1 MDFKSLLTKIGEL
14 QQVQEAKE
22 ETSTGVKHKGKYGTE
37 YQGDADDED
46 TDGDKKKAK
55 KAVAPAEKR
64 GRGRPKKGAD
74 SSTGK
79 LATYSGAKDLQDYIV
94 GNKPSKAVDKL
105 PKKKHTLKDWVEQIE
120 GKYIVEAGLAVQP
133 MPTTPQQKQQ
143 QQMASKPA
151 FMIKDPANP
160 TASAITTSDPAVV
173 NAAKNG
179 TLTMQKPGT
188 TPTTPGAQPAQGAGS
203 QVAPVHEEEDDNFIK
218 GAIKN
223 PGAFTKKATAHGM
236 TPAQFRAKVLAH
248 KENYSAKT
256 EKQAQLAKT
265 LSKLSHGKVK
275 EADIPPNDSLAS
287 PLSMEESKMSMKKVN
302 GKSVPAFAAD
312 GKGKNDLTNK
322 KVKEAVDAV
331 SNTDKSKLPSM
342 AHIKKMCKDGKTVAE
357 ICKMHPN
364 CNQPELKKM
373 IADCKKKMIKEGM
386 DQRLQSARM
395 EGNAHGLKGHSHC
408 GRNYD
413 DLEEARCYH
422 EGYKA
427 GLDECYGQM
436 PIQGY
441 VGVAEAQIPTMYSK
455 EVPLGME
462 HLASYKCPHCG
473 IANKVRDW
481 AANDNECPTCLEPLP
496 HGLNQMG
503 LKSRGVAEG
512 SEQQLSVQQLAAI
525 SDEALDKAYGYGRS
539 SPGNTFGWQANLK
552 SASYAKQ
559 MIDKGI
565 TDIEQI
571 SDAIHKGWNVTAQ
584 AFVKNPD
591 QFDDTAKLQ
600 AAGTLEGKL
609 QQRAQLM
616 KQNYAQLPD
625 KEKEKDRVVARALL
639 QALKG
644 QQGVSEGKD
653 EGFEKHKASEW
664 LRDPRLEAQVSN
676 LQVGGIE
683 LNIKQKGI
691 TGKSGPMG
699 NPKDMYTTATNPM
712 YFTEFL
718 NYLIKNARDPIVT
731 GGVQQNGAMEES
743 FLGFGMPKFRVVQP
757 YINSMSPDH
766 ENRGRLEIDGNDRAG
781 EKVMAKLQKINPK
794 LAAQGWHRGAS
805 GGMDG
810 GRVYY
815 GIDFPTVEL
824 AQQAAQALGAPG
836 KEVEEGNAFTAALA
850 RTPHGGQFSVGG
862 KRFKDRTR
870 YDAPVDEMQSMAFEG
885 WNNQLDKLLTE
896 GDVNEGM
903 SVSISKGQQGAPDS
917 VSVTAND
924 ADADAL
930 LNLVKHAGLGLCGN
944 EGGQGAYGAP
954 TDGADS
960 QAHGDIAVV
969 NDHDGMMS
977 LMKKL
982 SGVEDG
988 SSEGSDDYA
997 DEEGH
1002 DEEQEEP
1009 GHEHEEEVCGDCGEA
1024 ECACDDTEEVDE
1036 TQTDAQLEYQMA
1048 EDTEEDAGVASAG
1061 AQQAGED
1068 AALASAAGEADA
1080 ADEEEP
1086 EEVEESY
1093 ANGADDTF
1101 EADIDFMTKVISGG
1115 LNKQKST
1122 GQSTIPVVSSQTS
1135 RLGNPM
1141 QESTNLLH
1149 DWKKLS
1155 GIR

>member
-14 QQVQEAKE
+14 QQVKEAKE
-22 ETSTGVKHKGKYGTE
+22 DTATGVKHKGKYGTE

-94 GNKPSKAVDKL
+94 GNKPSKAVEKL

-179 TLTMQKPGT
+179 TLTMQKPGA

-203 QVAPVHEEEDDNFIK
+203 QVAPVHEEEDGKWIK
-218 GAIKN
+218 GAIKH

-248 KENYSAKT
+248 KEDYPAKT

-275 EADIPPNDSLAS
+275 EADIPPTDSLMS
-287 PLSMEESKMSMKKVN
+287 PISESSTHSMRAAHHS
-302 GKSVPAFAAD
+302 GK
-312 GKGKNDLTNK
+312 
-322 KVKEAVDAV
+322 
-331 SNTDKSKLPSM
+331 
-342 AHIKKMCKDGKTVAE
+342 AHALAREGY
-357 ICKMHPN
+357 N
-364 CNQPELKKM
+364 C
-373 IADCKKKMIKEGM
+373 
-386 DQRLQSARM
+386 R
-395 EGNAHGLKGHSHC
+395 
-408 GRNYD
+408 YD
-413 DLEEARCYH
+413 DMEEARMYH
-422 EGYKA
+422 SGYKE

-441 VGVAEAQIPTMYSK
+441 VGEANPSIVDDM
-455 EVPLGME
+455 
-462 HLASYKCPHCG
+462 ASFGAHH
-473 IANKVRDW
+473 D
-481 AANDNECPTCLEPLP
+481 
-496 HGLNQMG
+496 
-503 LKSRGVAEG
+503 
-512 SEQQLSVQQLAAI
+512 
-525 SDEALDKAYGYGRS
+525 SD
-539 SPGNTFGWQANLK
+539 
-552 SASYAKQ
+552 
-559 MIDKGI
+559 
-565 TDIEQI
+565 
-571 SDAIHKGWNVTAQ
+571 
-584 AFVKNPD
+584 
-591 QFDDTAKLQ
+591 
-600 AAGTLEGKL
+600 
-609 QQRAQLM
+609 
-616 KQNYAQLPD
+616 
-625 KEKEKDRVVARALL
+625 
-639 QALKG
+639 
-644 QQGVSEGKD
+644 
-653 EGFEKHKASEW
+653 
-664 LRDPRLEAQVSN
+664 
-676 LQVGGIE
+676 
-683 LNIKQKGI
+683 
-691 TGKSGPMG
+691 
-699 NPKDMYTTATNPM
+699 
-712 YFTEFL
+712 
-718 NYLIKNARDPIVT
+718 
-731 GGVQQNGAMEES
+731 
-743 FLGFGMPKFRVVQP
+743 
-757 YINSMSPDH
+757 
-766 ENRGRLEIDGNDRAG
+766 
-781 EKVMAKLQKINPK
+781 
-794 LAAQGWHRGAS
+794 
-805 GGMDG
+805 
-810 GRVYY
+810 
-815 GIDFPTVEL
+815 
-824 AQQAAQALGAPG
+824 
-836 KEVEEGNAFTAALA
+836 VEEGNAFTGALA

-862 KRFKDRTR
+862 KRFKDRTN
-870 YDAPVDEMQSMAFEG
+870 YDAPIDEMQSMAFEG

-896 GDVNEGM
+896 GDVSEGM

-930 LNLVKHAGLGLCGN
+930 LNLVKHAGLGLFGN

-954 TDGADS
+954 TDGTDS

-982 SGVEDG
+982 SGVETG

-1002 DEEQEEP
+1002 EEEQEEP

-1024 ECACDDTEEVDE
+1024 DCACDVSDDSEEVDE
-1036 TQTDAQLEYQMA
+1036 DQTDDQLEYQMA
-1048 EDTEEDAGVASAG
+1048 EDTEEDAGVADAG

-1122 GQSTIPVVSSQTS
+1122 GQSTIPVVASQTS

-1155 GIR
+1155 GIK

>member
-1 MDFKSLLTKIGEL
+1 MHEEDIGKHNNATTGFDALVRKLTP
-14 QQVQEAKE
+14 
-22 ETSTGVKHKGKYGTE
+22 KYG
-37 YQGDADDED
+37 
-46 TDGDKKKAK
+46 
-55 KAVAPAEKR
+55 
-64 GRGRPKKGAD
+64 
-74 SSTGK
+74 
-79 LATYSGAKDLQDYIV
+79 
-94 GNKPSKAVDKL
+94 
-105 PKKKHTLKDWVEQIE
+105 
-120 GKYIVEAGLAVQP
+120 VEA
-133 MPTTPQQKQQ
+133 
-143 QQMASKPA
+143 
-151 FMIKDPANP
+151 
-160 TASAITTSDPAVV
+160 
-173 NAAKNG
+173 AKRI
-179 TLTMQKPGT
+179 
-188 TPTTPGAQPAQGAGS
+188 AGS
-203 QVAPVHEEEDDNFIK
+203 QM
-218 GAIKN
+218 
-223 PGAFTKKATAHGM
+223 KKI
-236 TPAQFRAKVLAH
+236 
-248 KENYSAKT
+248 
-256 EKQAQLAKT
+256 
-265 LSKLSHGKVK
+265 K

-331 SNTDKSKLPSM
+331 SNTDKSKLPSV

-441 VGVAEAQIPTMYSK
+441 VGEANPSVVDDM
-455 EVPLGME
+455 
-462 HLASYKCPHCG
+462 ASFGARH
-473 IANKVRDW
+473 D
-481 AANDNECPTCLEPLP
+481 
-496 HGLNQMG
+496 
-503 LKSRGVAEG
+503 
-512 SEQQLSVQQLAAI
+512 
-525 SDEALDKAYGYGRS
+525 SD
-539 SPGNTFGWQANLK
+539 
-552 SASYAKQ
+552 
-559 MIDKGI
+559 
-565 TDIEQI
+565 
-571 SDAIHKGWNVTAQ
+571 
-584 AFVKNPD
+584 
-591 QFDDTAKLQ
+591 
-600 AAGTLEGKL
+600 
-609 QQRAQLM
+609 
-616 KQNYAQLPD
+616 
-625 KEKEKDRVVARALL
+625 
-639 QALKG
+639 
-644 QQGVSEGKD
+644 
-653 EGFEKHKASEW
+653 
-664 LRDPRLEAQVSN
+664 
-676 LQVGGIE
+676 
-683 LNIKQKGI
+683 
-691 TGKSGPMG
+691 
-699 NPKDMYTTATNPM
+699 
-712 YFTEFL
+712 
-718 NYLIKNARDPIVT
+718 
-731 GGVQQNGAMEES
+731 
-743 FLGFGMPKFRVVQP
+743 
-757 YINSMSPDH
+757 
-766 ENRGRLEIDGNDRAG
+766 
-781 EKVMAKLQKINPK
+781 
-794 LAAQGWHRGAS
+794 
-805 GGMDG
+805 
-810 GRVYY
+810 
-815 GIDFPTVEL
+815 
-824 AQQAAQALGAPG
+824 
-836 KEVEEGNAFTAALA
+836 VEEGNAFTAALA
-850 RTPHGGQFSVGG
+850 RTPRGGQFSVGG

-896 GDVNEGM
+896 GDVSEGM
-903 SVSISKGQQGAPDS
+903 SVSISKGQQGTPDS

-930 LNLVKHAGLGLCGN
+930 LNLVKHAGLGLFG
-944 EGGQGAYGAP
+944 GGDGQGAFSPP

-1024 ECACDDTEEVDE
+1024 DCACDVSDDSEEVDE
-1036 TQTDAQLEYQMA
+1036 DQTDDQLEYQMA
-1048 EDTEEDAGVASAG
+1048 EDTEEDAGVAAAG

-1122 GQSTIPVVSSQTS
+1122 GQSTIPVVASQTS

-1155 GIR
+1155 GIK

>member
-14 QQVQEAKE
+14 QQVKEAKE
-22 ETSTGVKHKGKYGTE
+22 DTATGVKHKGKYGTE

-94 GNKPSKAVDKL
+94 GNKPSKAVEKL

-179 TLTMQKPGT
+179 TLTMQKPGA

-203 QVAPVHEEEDDNFIK
+203 QVAPVHEEEDGKWIK
-218 GAIKN
+218 GAIKH

-248 KENYSAKT
+248 KEDYPAKT

-275 EADIPPNDSLAS
+275 EADIPPTDSLMS
-287 PLSMEESKMSMKKVN
+287 PISESSTHSMRAAHHS
-302 GKSVPAFAAD
+302 GK
-312 GKGKNDLTNK
+312 
-322 KVKEAVDAV
+322 
-331 SNTDKSKLPSM
+331 
-342 AHIKKMCKDGKTVAE
+342 AHALAREGY
-357 ICKMHPN
+357 N
-364 CNQPELKKM
+364 C
-373 IADCKKKMIKEGM
+373 
-386 DQRLQSARM
+386 R
-395 EGNAHGLKGHSHC
+395 
-408 GRNYD
+408 YD
-413 DLEEARCYH
+413 DMEEARMYH
-422 EGYKA
+422 SGYKE

-441 VGVAEAQIPTMYSK
+441 VGEANPSIVDDM
-455 EVPLGME
+455 
-462 HLASYKCPHCG
+462 ASFGAHH
-473 IANKVRDW
+473 D
-481 AANDNECPTCLEPLP
+481 
-496 HGLNQMG
+496 
-503 LKSRGVAEG
+503 
-512 SEQQLSVQQLAAI
+512 
-525 SDEALDKAYGYGRS
+525 SD
-539 SPGNTFGWQANLK
+539 
-552 SASYAKQ
+552 
-559 MIDKGI
+559 
-565 TDIEQI
+565 
-571 SDAIHKGWNVTAQ
+571 
-584 AFVKNPD
+584 
-591 QFDDTAKLQ
+591 
-600 AAGTLEGKL
+600 
-609 QQRAQLM
+609 
-616 KQNYAQLPD
+616 
-625 KEKEKDRVVARALL
+625 
-639 QALKG
+639 
-644 QQGVSEGKD
+644 
-653 EGFEKHKASEW
+653 
-664 LRDPRLEAQVSN
+664 
-676 LQVGGIE
+676 
-683 LNIKQKGI
+683 
-691 TGKSGPMG
+691 
-699 NPKDMYTTATNPM
+699 
-712 YFTEFL
+712 
-718 NYLIKNARDPIVT
+718 
-731 GGVQQNGAMEES
+731 
-743 FLGFGMPKFRVVQP
+743 
-757 YINSMSPDH
+757 
-766 ENRGRLEIDGNDRAG
+766 
-781 EKVMAKLQKINPK
+781 
-794 LAAQGWHRGAS
+794 
-805 GGMDG
+805 
-810 GRVYY
+810 
-815 GIDFPTVEL
+815 
-824 AQQAAQALGAPG
+824 
-836 KEVEEGNAFTAALA
+836 VEEGNAFTGALA

-870 YDAPVDEMQSMAFEG
+870 YDAPIDEMQSMAFEG

-896 GDVNEGM
+896 GDVSEGM

-930 LNLVKHAGLGLCGN
+930 LNLVKHAGLGLFGN

-954 TDGADS
+954 TDGTDS

-982 SGVEDG
+982 SGVETG

-997 DEEGH
+997 DEEGNE
-1002 DEEQEEP
+1002 EEQEEP

-1024 ECACDDTEEVDE
+1024 DCACDVSDDSEEVDE
-1036 TQTDAQLEYQMA
+1036 DQTDDQLEYQMA
-1048 EDTEEDAGVASAG
+1048 EDTEEDAGVAAAG

-1068 AALASAAGEADA
+1068 AALASAAGKADA

-1122 GQSTIPVVSSQTS
+1122 GQSTIPVVASQTS

-1155 GIR
+1155 GIK

>member
-14 QQVQEAKE
+14 QQVKEAKE
-22 ETSTGVKHKGKYGTE
+22 DTATGVKHKGKYGTE

-94 GNKPSKAVDKL
+94 GNKPSKAVEKL

-179 TLTMQKPGT
+179 TLTMQKPGA

-203 QVAPVHEEEDDNFIK
+203 QVAPVHEEEDGKWIK
-218 GAIKN
+218 GAIKH

-248 KENYSAKT
+248 KEDYPAKT

-275 EADIPPNDSLAS
+275 EADIPPTDSLMS
-287 PLSMEESKMSMKKVN
+287 PISESSTHSMRAAHHS
-302 GKSVPAFAAD
+302 GK
-312 GKGKNDLTNK
+312 
-322 KVKEAVDAV
+322 
-331 SNTDKSKLPSM
+331 
-342 AHIKKMCKDGKTVAE
+342 AHALAREGY
-357 ICKMHPN
+357 N
-364 CNQPELKKM
+364 C
-373 IADCKKKMIKEGM
+373 
-386 DQRLQSARM
+386 R
-395 EGNAHGLKGHSHC
+395 
-408 GRNYD
+408 YD
-413 DLEEARCYH
+413 DMEEARMYH
-422 EGYKA
+422 SGYKE

-441 VGVAEAQIPTMYSK
+441 VGEANPSIVDDM
-455 EVPLGME
+455 
-462 HLASYKCPHCG
+462 ASFGAHH
-473 IANKVRDW
+473 D
-481 AANDNECPTCLEPLP
+481 
-496 HGLNQMG
+496 
-503 LKSRGVAEG
+503 
-512 SEQQLSVQQLAAI
+512 
-525 SDEALDKAYGYGRS
+525 SD
-539 SPGNTFGWQANLK
+539 
-552 SASYAKQ
+552 
-559 MIDKGI
+559 
-565 TDIEQI
+565 
-571 SDAIHKGWNVTAQ
+571 
-584 AFVKNPD
+584 
-591 QFDDTAKLQ
+591 
-600 AAGTLEGKL
+600 
-609 QQRAQLM
+609 
-616 KQNYAQLPD
+616 
-625 KEKEKDRVVARALL
+625 
-639 QALKG
+639 
-644 QQGVSEGKD
+644 
-653 EGFEKHKASEW
+653 
-664 LRDPRLEAQVSN
+664 
-676 LQVGGIE
+676 
-683 LNIKQKGI
+683 
-691 TGKSGPMG
+691 
-699 NPKDMYTTATNPM
+699 
-712 YFTEFL
+712 
-718 NYLIKNARDPIVT
+718 
-731 GGVQQNGAMEES
+731 
-743 FLGFGMPKFRVVQP
+743 
-757 YINSMSPDH
+757 
-766 ENRGRLEIDGNDRAG
+766 
-781 EKVMAKLQKINPK
+781 
-794 LAAQGWHRGAS
+794 
-805 GGMDG
+805 
-810 GRVYY
+810 
-815 GIDFPTVEL
+815 
-824 AQQAAQALGAPG
+824 
-836 KEVEEGNAFTAALA
+836 VEEGNAFTGALA

-862 KRFKDRTR
+862 KRFKDRTN
-870 YDAPVDEMQSMAFEG
+870 YDAPIDEMQSMAFEG

-896 GDVNEGM
+896 GDVSEGM

-930 LNLVKHAGLGLCGN
+930 LNLVKHAGLGLFGN

-954 TDGADS
+954 TDGTDS

-982 SGVEDG
+982 SGVETG

-997 DEEGH
+997 DEEGNE
-1002 DEEQEEP
+1002 EEQEEP

-1024 ECACDDTEEVDE
+1024 DCACDVSDDSEEVDE
-1036 TQTDAQLEYQMA
+1036 DQTDDQLEYQMA
-1048 EDTEEDAGVASAG
+1048 EDTEEDAGVAAAG

-1122 GQSTIPVVSSQTS
+1122 GQSTIPVVASQTS

-1155 GIR
+1155 GIK

>member
-14 QQVQEAKE
+14 QQVKEAKE

-179 TLTMQKPGT
+179 TLTMQKPGA

-203 QVAPVHEEEDDNFIK
+203 QVAPVHEDELDELSPQALGNYRTAALAQANKSGGIAKSLDRSAMGATEKESDRFRNSNRTDPNLKYQGGGGAYAKQSEKRFAGAAQALAK
-218 GAIKN
+218 GAVQNEGSLNELSVNTLSSYGNQAGKSIDKKLDK
-223 PGAFTKKATAHGM
+223 AAVHSEKATKLYDKGTAS
-236 TPAQFRAKVLAH
+236 AVAKSYDH
-248 KENYSAKT
+248 ED
-256 EKQAQLAKT
+256 QANKLQRQANKRSDSMDQAAGKLAKKFKKGVEEGAVQNEGGDDRLHEKDIGKHNNAT
-265 LSKLSHGKVK
+265 TGFDALVRKLTPKYGKEAATKIAGSQMKKIK

-322 KVKEAVDAV
+322 KVKEAIDSV
-331 SNTDKSKLPSM
+331 SKTDKSKLPSM

-357 ICKMHPN
+357 ICKMHPD
-364 CNQPELKKM
+364 CDHKELKQM
-373 IADCKKKMIKEGM
+373 VADCRKKMIKEGM
-386 DQRLQSARM
+386 DQRLQAARM

-422 EGYKA
+422 EGYKE

-441 VGVAEAQIPTMYSK
+441 VGVA
-455 EVPLGME
+455 
-462 HLASYKCPHCG
+462 
-473 IANKVRDW
+473 
-481 AANDNECPTCLEPLP
+481 
-496 HGLNQMG
+496 
-503 LKSRGVAEG
+503 
-512 SEQQLSVQQLAAI
+512 
-525 SDEALDKAYGYGRS
+525 
-539 SPGNTFGWQANLK
+539 
-552 SASYAKQ
+552 
-559 MIDKGI
+559 
-565 TDIEQI
+565 
-571 SDAIHKGWNVTAQ
+571 
-584 AFVKNPD
+584 
-591 QFDDTAKLQ
+591 
-600 AAGTLEGKL
+600 
-609 QQRAQLM
+609 
-616 KQNYAQLPD
+616 
-625 KEKEKDRVVARALL
+625 
-639 QALKG
+639 
-644 QQGVSEGKD
+644 EGKD

-731 GGVQQNGAMEES
+731 GGVQQNGAMDES

-757 YINSMSPDH
+757 YINSMSPDRV
-766 ENRGRLEIDGNDRAG
+766 NVGRLEITGNDRAG

-794 LAAQGWHRGAS
+794 LAAQGWHSGAS

-815 GIDFPTVEL
+815 GINFPTMEL

-896 GDVNEGM
+896 GDVSEGM

-930 LNLVKHAGLGLCGN
+930 LNLVKHAGLGLFGN

-954 TDGADS
+954 TDGTDS

-982 SGVEDG
+982 SGVEDS

-997 DEEGH
+997 DEEGNE
-1002 DEEQEEP
+1002 EEQEEL

-1024 ECACDDTEEVDE
+1024 DCACDVSDDSEEVDE
-1036 TQTDAQLEYQMA
+1036 DQTDDQLEYQMA
-1048 EDTEEDAGVASAG
+1048 EDTEEDAGVAAAG
-1061 AQQAGED
+1061 AQEAGED

-1122 GQSTIPVVSSQTS
+1122 GQSTIPVVASQTS

-1155 GIR
+1155 GIK

>member
-14 QQVQEAKE
+14 QQVKEAKE
-22 ETSTGVKHKGKYGTE
+22 DTATGVKHKGKYGTE

-94 GNKPSKAVDKL
+94 GNKPSKAVEKL

-179 TLTMQKPGT
+179 TLTMQKPGA

-203 QVAPVHEEEDDNFIK
+203 QVAPVHEEEDGKWIK
-218 GAIKN
+218 GAIKH

-248 KENYSAKT
+248 KEDYPAKT

-275 EADIPPNDSLAS
+275 EADIPPTDSLMS
-287 PLSMEESKMSMKKVN
+287 PISESSTHSMRAAHHS
-302 GKSVPAFAAD
+302 GK
-312 GKGKNDLTNK
+312 
-322 KVKEAVDAV
+322 
-331 SNTDKSKLPSM
+331 
-342 AHIKKMCKDGKTVAE
+342 AHALAREGY
-357 ICKMHPN
+357 N
-364 CNQPELKKM
+364 C
-373 IADCKKKMIKEGM
+373 
-386 DQRLQSARM
+386 R
-395 EGNAHGLKGHSHC
+395 
-408 GRNYD
+408 YD
-413 DLEEARCYH
+413 DMEEARMYH
-422 EGYKA
+422 SGYKE

-441 VGVAEAQIPTMYSK
+441 VGEANPSIVDDM
-455 EVPLGME
+455 
-462 HLASYKCPHCG
+462 ASFGAHH
-473 IANKVRDW
+473 D
-481 AANDNECPTCLEPLP
+481 
-496 HGLNQMG
+496 
-503 LKSRGVAEG
+503 
-512 SEQQLSVQQLAAI
+512 
-525 SDEALDKAYGYGRS
+525 SD
-539 SPGNTFGWQANLK
+539 
-552 SASYAKQ
+552 
-559 MIDKGI
+559 
-565 TDIEQI
+565 
-571 SDAIHKGWNVTAQ
+571 
-584 AFVKNPD
+584 
-591 QFDDTAKLQ
+591 
-600 AAGTLEGKL
+600 
-609 QQRAQLM
+609 
-616 KQNYAQLPD
+616 
-625 KEKEKDRVVARALL
+625 
-639 QALKG
+639 
-644 QQGVSEGKD
+644 
-653 EGFEKHKASEW
+653 
-664 LRDPRLEAQVSN
+664 
-676 LQVGGIE
+676 
-683 LNIKQKGI
+683 
-691 TGKSGPMG
+691 
-699 NPKDMYTTATNPM
+699 
-712 YFTEFL
+712 
-718 NYLIKNARDPIVT
+718 
-731 GGVQQNGAMEES
+731 
-743 FLGFGMPKFRVVQP
+743 
-757 YINSMSPDH
+757 
-766 ENRGRLEIDGNDRAG
+766 
-781 EKVMAKLQKINPK
+781 
-794 LAAQGWHRGAS
+794 
-805 GGMDG
+805 
-810 GRVYY
+810 
-815 GIDFPTVEL
+815 
-824 AQQAAQALGAPG
+824 
-836 KEVEEGNAFTAALA
+836 VEEGNAFTGALA

-862 KRFKDRTR
+862 KRFKDRTN
-870 YDAPVDEMQSMAFEG
+870 YDAPIDEMQSMAFEG

-896 GDVNEGM
+896 GDVSEGM

-930 LNLVKHAGLGLCGN
+930 LNLVKHAGLGLFGN

-954 TDGADS
+954 TDGTDS

-982 SGVEDG
+982 SGVETG

-997 DEEGH
+997 DEEGNE
-1002 DEEQEEP
+1002 EEQEEP

-1024 ECACDDTEEVDE
+1024 DCACDVSDDSEEVDE
-1036 TQTDAQLEYQMA
+1036 DQTDDQLEYQMA
-1048 EDTEEDAGVASAG
+1048 EDTEEDAGVAAAG

-1122 GQSTIPVVSSQTS
+1122 GQSTIPVVASQTS

-1141 QESTNLLH
+1141 QESTNLLP

-1155 GIR
+1155 GIK